1 MSGTSPGRSTSLL
14 STHKDRK
21 LSERDQWN
29 LNMRHD
35 LVNEER
41 ADMKQCKPRTVDHQ
55 ISLAIF
61 ITHPISA
68 VVVSRSQSNGVE
80 AADVL
85 R

>member
-1 MSGTSPGRSTSLL
+1 MSGTSPGRRTSLL

-35 LVNEER
+35 FVNEEG
-41 ADMKQCKPRTVDHQ
+41 ADKKQCKPRIVDHQ